1 MDTVGITGGTGLVG
15 RQIVTMLR
23 ARGHRVVIFTRRL
36 PAHPPSDAMVQ
47 YALWDYVSGTCDTNA
62 LASISAM
69 IHLAGEPVAARR
81 WTPARKALI
90 LNSRV
95 RGTSFLADMLAHHA
109 PHCHTVISASAIG
122 YYGPDVSVSTAFTE
136 EAAPYSDFLASTCL
150 QWETAAA
157 SVAEFARLVTIR
169 IGIVLAKE
177 GGALPRLAATLPLHV
192 LPVPGNGRQ
201 IVSWIHVQ
209 DLARMFIH
217 ALDDK
222 KVSGVYNGVAPH
234 PVSFS
239 ELVRAVSHTRSGPFW
254 RPHVPAGL
262 IRLAMGEMS
271 IEVLKSCTVSSA
283 AIVNTGFSFRFPSV
297 AGAVKEL
304 LSVD

>member
-1 MDTVGITGGTGLVG
+1 MDTIGITGGTGLVG

-36 PAHPPSDAMVQ
+36 PIHPPADAMVQ
-47 YALWDYVSGTCDTNA
+47 YALWDYVSGKCDTNA

-81 WTPARKALI
+81 WTPAQKALI
-90 LNSRV
+90 LDSRV
-95 RGTSFLADMLAHHA
+95 RGTSFLAEMLARHA
-109 PHCHTVISASAIG
+109 PHCHTVITASAIG
-122 YYGPDVSVSTAFTE
+122 YYGPDVVNAAAFTE
-136 EAAPYSDFLASTCL
+136 DDPAYNDFLASTCM

-157 SVAEFARLVTIR
+157 AMAEFTRLVTIR

-217 ALDDK
+217 ALDDH

-254 RPHVPAGL
+254 MPHVPAVA

-271 IEVLKSCTVSSA
+271 VEVLKSCTVSSA
-283 AIVNTGFSFRFPSV
+283 AIVSKGFSFRFPLV
-297 AGAVKEL
+297 TDAVKDIL
-304 LSVD
+304 HAD